1 MRKIFMIW
9 MILCLSVVALGCE
22 SNVPEADDTTGSTE
36 QTGGNDN
43 GNDNGNATS
52 GKRSLVVY
60 FSRAGENW
68 QVGNVERGN
77 TAVMVDYIKELANVD
92 VFEIVP
98 ETPYPEDYMECV
110 RYVNDIEIPQNLRP
124 AYKGDM
130 ENLADYDNIFIGGPI
145 WSGQP
150 PMIIRTFIEA
160 HQSELS
166 GKTFIPFGTHG
177 GSGVSSYSSL
187 IRSYFPNAK
196 QLESLGIAGTDI
208 RSDASKSRVENW
220 LKRIG
225 LDKASTNTNSDNDM
239 EKAREEIRQF
249 LDEWRTAMIDAD
261 TVKLGSMLADD
272 IILRHITGQTQTKRE
287 WLDEVAGGSMDYHE
301 IEQRDVNIEFV
312 NNEIADVAFTSIIT
326 ATIWG
331 SRGTW
336 TFHSTMRLARINGH
350 WIRVHEDYVSG
361 INKISSTPS
370 ADAPEYTLGGM
381 LIKGG
386 KGIVIK
392 NGKKYI
398 RK

>member
-1 MRKIFMIW
+1 MRKIFMTWI
-9 MILCLSVVALGCE
+9 ILCLSVVTLGCE
-22 SNVPEADDTTGSTE
+22 SNDPKVDDTTGSTE
-36 QTGGNDN
+36 QPGGN
-43 GNDNGNATS
+43 GNEAS

-60 FSRAGENW
+60 FSRAGANW

-77 TAVMVDYIKELANVD
+77 TAIMVDYLKELADVD

-196 QLESLGIAGTDI
+196 QLELLGIAGIDI

-225 LDKASTNTNSDNDM
+225 LDKTSTNTNSDNDT

-249 LDEWRTAMIDAD
+249 LNEWRTAMVDAD
-261 TVKLGSMLADD
+261 TEKLGSMLADD
-272 IILRHITGQTQTKRE
+272 IILRHITGQTQTKQE
-287 WLDEVAGGSMDYHE
+287 WLDEVASGSMNYHG
-301 IEQRDVNIEFV
+301 IEQRDINIKFI

-326 ATIWG
+326 ATIRG
-331 SRGTW
+331 SSGTW
-336 TFHSTMRLARINGH
+336 TLHSTMRLARVNGH
-350 WIRVHEDYVSG
+350 WIRVNEDYTSG
-361 INKISSTPS
+361 INQISTPPS
-370 ADAPEYTLGGM
+370 TDAPEYTLGVV
-381 LIKGG
+381 LTKGG
-386 KGIVIK
+386 KGIIIK
-392 NGKKYI
+392 NRKKYM
-398 RK
+398 

>member
-1 MRKIFMIW
+1 MRKIVMLW
-9 MILCLSVVALGCE
+9 MIVCLSVVAFACE
-22 SNVPEADDTTGSTE
+22 SNNPEVGDTTGSTE
-36 QTGGNDN
+36 QTGGGN
-43 GNDNGNATS
+43 GNGNTTL

-77 TAVMVDYIKELANVD
+77 TAIMVDYIKEQANVD

-124 AYKGDM
+124 AYKGDV
-130 ENLADYDNIFIGGPI
+130 ESLADYGNIFIGGPI

-166 GKTFIPFGTHG
+166 GKTFITFGTHG

-208 RSDASKSRVENW
+208 RSDASKSRVGDW

-225 LDKASTNTNSDNDM
+225 LDKESTSTDTDSDM
-239 EKAREEIRQF
+239 ENAREEILQY
-249 LDEWRTAMIDAD
+249 LSEWCKAMVDAD
-261 TVKLGSMLADD
+261 TEKLGSMMADD
-272 IILRHITGQTQTKRE
+272 IILRHITGQTQTKQE
-287 WLDEVAGGSMDYHE
+287 WLDEVASGSMDYHN
-301 IEQRDVNIEFV
+301 IEQRDVDVQFINSAT
-312 NNEIADVAFTSIIT
+312 ADASFTSIIT

-331 SRGTW
+331 SNGTW
-336 TFHSTMRLARINGH
+336 TLHNTMRLARINER
-350 WIRVHEDYVSG
+350 WIRVKDDY
-361 INKISSTPS
+361 K
-370 ADAPEYTLGGM
+370 
-381 LIKGG
+381 
-386 KGIVIK
+386 
-392 NGKKYI
+392 
-398 RK
+398 

>member
-1 MRKIFMIW
+1 MRKIFMIC
-9 MILCLSVVALGCE
+9 MTLCLSVVALGCE
-22 SNVPEADDTTGSTE
+22 GSVPETDDTTGSTG
-36 QTGGNDN
+36 QTGGNEN
-43 GNDNGNATS
+43 ANGNATS

-77 TAVMVDYIKELANVD
+77 TAVMVDYIKNLANVD
-92 VFEIVP
+92 IFEIVP
-98 ETPYPEDYMECV
+98 ETHYPEDYMECV

-130 ENLADYDNIFIGGPI
+130 ETLADYDNIFIGGPI

-208 RSDASKSRVENW
+208 RSDASKSRVEDW

-225 LDKASTNTNSDNDM
+225 LDKASTNANPDNDM

-331 SRGTW
+331 SKGTW
-336 TFHSTMRLARINGH
+336 TLHSTMRLARINSH
-350 WIRVHEDYVSG
+350 WIRVKDDYASS
-361 INKISSTPS
+361 INPISSTPS
-370 ADAPEYTLGGM
+370 ADAPEYTLGGV
-381 LIKGG
+381 LTKGG
-386 KGIVIK
+386 KGIIIK

>member
-1 MRKIFMIW
+1 MRKIFMIC
-9 MILCLSVVALGCE
+9 MTLCLSVVALSCE
-22 SNVPEADDTTGSTE
+22 GSVPETDDTTGSTG
-36 QTGGNDN
+36 QTGGNE
-43 GNDNGNATS
+43 NDNGNATS

-124 AYKGDM
+124 AYRGDI
-130 ENLADYDNIFIGGPI
+130 ENLDDYDNIFIGGPI

-187 IRSYFPNAK
+187 IRSYFPGAK

-208 RSDASKSRVENW
+208 RSDASKSRVEDW

-225 LDKASTNTNSDNDM
+225 LDKASTNANSDNDM
-239 EKAREEIRQF
+239 GKARVEIRQF

-287 WLDEVAGGSMDYHE
+287 WLDEVASGSMDYHE
-301 IEQRDVNIEFV
+301 IEQRDINIKFISD
-312 NNEIADVAFTSIIT
+312 EIADVAFTSIIT

-331 SRGTW
+331 SSGTW
-336 TFHSTMRLARINGH
+336 TLHSTMRLARVNGH
-350 WIRVHEDYVSG
+350 WIRVNEDYVSG
-361 INKISSTPS
+361 INQMSSTPS
-370 ADAPEYTLGGM
+370 TDAPEYTLGGV
-381 LIKGG
+381 LTKGG
-386 KGIVIK
+386 KGIIIK

>member
-1 MRKIFMIW
+1 MKKFVVIW
-9 MILCLSVVALGCE
+9 ITLCLSIVAFAC
-22 SNVPEADDTTGSTE
+22 
-36 QTGGNDN
+36 GGNDLKADGITGATEQPGSN
-43 GNDNGNATS
+43 GSSSATS

-77 TAVMVDYIKELANVD
+77 TAIMVDYIKELANVD

-98 ETPYPEDYMECV
+98 EKPYPEDYMECV

-124 AYKGDM
+124 TYKGDV

-160 HQSELS
+160 HLSELS
-166 GKTFIPFGTHG
+166 DKIFIPFGTHG

-208 RSDASKSRVENW
+208 RSDASKNRVGNW
-220 LKRIG
+220 LERIG
-225 LDKASTNTNSDNDM
+225 LDKNSTNTNSDTDM
-239 EKAREEIRQF
+239 EKARVEILQY
-249 LDEWRTAMIDAD
+249 LSEWCKAMVDAD
-261 TVKLGSMLADD
+261 TEKLGSMMADD
-272 IILRHITGQTQTKRE
+272 IILRHITGQTQTKQE
-287 WLDEVAGGSMDYHE
+287 WLDEVSSGSMDYHE
-301 IEQRDVNIEFV
+301 IEQRDVNIQFID
-312 NNEIADVAFTSIIT
+312 NTTADVSYTSVIR

-331 SRGTW
+331 SNGTW
-336 TFHSTMRLARINGH
+336 TLHNTMRLARINGH
-350 WIRVHEDYVSG
+350 WIRVKEDYISG
-361 INKISSTPS
+361 INQISSTLS
-370 ADAPEYTLGGM
+370 DDAPEYTLDGI
-381 LIKGG
+381 LTKGG
-386 KGIVIK
+386 KGLIIK
-392 NGKKYI
+392 NKKKYI

>member
-1 MRKIFMIW
+1 MRKIVMTCIS
-9 MILCLSVVALGCE
+9 ICLSVVTLAC
-22 SNVPEADDTTGSTE
+22 
-36 QTGGNDN
+36 GGNDPEVDGSTGATEQPSGN
-43 GNDNGNATS
+43 GSDSTTLE
-52 GKRSLVVY
+52 KRSLVVY

-77 TAVMVDYIKELANVD
+77 TAIMVDYIKELANVD

-110 RYVNDIEIPQNLRP
+110 RYVNDV
-124 AYKGDM
+124 

-196 QLESLGIAGTDI
+196 QFESLGIAGTDI
-208 RSDASKSRVENW
+208 RSNASKTRVENW

-225 LDKASTNTNSDNDM
+225 LDKESTNTDNDNDM
-239 EKAREEIRQF
+239 EKAREEILQY
-249 LDEWRTAMIDAD
+249 LSEWCNAMVDAD
-261 TVKLGSMLADD
+261 TEKLGSMLADD
-272 IILRHITGQTQTKRE
+272 IILRHITGQTQTKQE
-287 WLDEVAGGSMDYHE
+287 WLDEVASGSMDYHK
-301 IEQRDVNIEFV
+301 IEQRDVNIQFINSET
-312 NNEIADVAFTSIIT
+312 ADVSFTSIIT

-331 SRGTW
+331 SNGTW
-336 TFHSTMRLARINGH
+336 TLHNTMRLARISGR
-350 WIRVHEDYVSG
+350 WIRVRDDY
-361 INKISSTPS
+361 TS
-370 ADAPEYTLGGM
+370 A
-381 LIKGG
+381 
-386 KGIVIK
+386 
-392 NGKKYI
+392 
-398 RK
+398 

>member
-1 MRKIFMIW
+1 MRKIFMIC
-9 MILCLSVVALGCE
+9 MTLCLSVVALGCE
-22 SNVPEADDTTGSTE
+22 SGVPETDDTTGPTG
-36 QTGGNDN
+36 QTGDN
-43 GNDNGNATS
+43 ENGNATS

-124 AYKGDM
+124 AYKSDM
-130 ENLADYDNIFIGGPI
+130 ENLDDYDNIFIGGPI

-160 HQSELS
+160 HLSELS
-166 GKTFIPFGTHG
+166 GKTFIPFCTHG

-208 RSDASKSRVENW
+208 RSDASKSRVEDW

-225 LDKASTNTNSDNDM
+225 LDKASTNANPDNDM
-239 EKAREEIRQF
+239 EKAREEILQF

-272 IILRHITGQTQTKRE
+272 IILRHITGQTQTKQE
-287 WLDEVAGGSMDYHE
+287 WLDEVAGGSMNYHE

-331 SRGTW
+331 SKGTW
-336 TFHSTMRLARINGH
+336 TLHSTMRLARINSH
-350 WIRVHEDYVSG
+350 WIRVKDDYASS
-361 INKISSTPS
+361 INPISSTPS
-370 ADAPEYTLGGM
+370 ADAPEYTLGGV
-381 LIKGG
+381 LTKGG
-386 KGIVIK
+386 KGIIIK

>member
-1 MRKIFMIW
+1 MKKFVVIW
-9 MILCLSVVALGCE
+9 ITLCLSIVAFAC
-22 SNVPEADDTTGSTE
+22 
-36 QTGGNDN
+36 GGNDLKADGITGATEQPGSN
-43 GNDNGNATS
+43 GSSSATS

-77 TAVMVDYIKELANVD
+77 TAIMVDYIKELANVD

-98 ETPYPEDYMECV
+98 EKPYPEDYMECV

-124 AYKGDM
+124 TYKGDV

-160 HQSELS
+160 HLSELS
-166 GKTFIPFGTHG
+166 DKIFIPFGTHG

-208 RSDASKSRVENW
+208 RSDASKNRVGNW
-220 LKRIG
+220 LERIG
-225 LDKASTNTNSDNDM
+225 LDKNSTNTNSDTDM
-239 EKAREEIRQF
+239 EKARVEILQY
-249 LDEWRTAMIDAD
+249 LSEWCKAMVDAD
-261 TVKLGSMLADD
+261 TEKLGSMMADD
-272 IILRHITGQTQTKRE
+272 IILRHIIGQTQTKQE
-287 WLDEVAGGSMDYHE
+287 WLDEVSSGSMDYHE
-301 IEQRDVNIEFV
+301 IEQRDVNIQFID
-312 NNEIADVAFTSIIT
+312 NTTADVSYTSVIR

-331 SRGTW
+331 SNGTW
-336 TFHSTMRLARINGH
+336 TLHNTMRLARINGH
-350 WIRVHEDYVSG
+350 WIRVKEDYISG
-361 INKISSTPS
+361 INQISSTLS
-370 ADAPEYTLGGM
+370 DDAPEYTLDGI
-381 LIKGG
+381 LTKGG
-386 KGIVIK
+386 KGLIIK
-392 NGKKYI
+392 NKKKYI

>member
-1 MRKIFMIW
+1 MIC
-9 MILCLSVVALGCE
+9 MTLCLSVVALGCE
-22 SNVPEADDTTGSTE
+22 GSAPEADDTTGSTE
-36 QTGGNDN
+36 QTDGNE
-43 GNDNGNATS
+43 NDNGNATS

-60 FSRAGENW
+60 FSRAGEKW

-124 AYKGDM
+124 AYKGDI
-130 ENLADYDNIFIGGPI
+130 ENLDDYDNIFIGGPI

-225 LDKASTNTNSDNDM
+225 LDKASTNANSDNDM
-239 EKAREEIRQF
+239 EKAREEILQF

-312 NNEIADVAFTSIIT
+312 NNEIADVSFTSIIT

-336 TFHSTMRLARINGH
+336 TLHSTMRLARINSH
-350 WIRVHEDYVSG
+350 WTRVNEDYVSG

-370 ADAPEYTLGGM
+370 TDAPEYTLGGV
-381 LIKGG
+381 LTKGG
-386 KGIVIK
+386 KGIIIK

>member
-1 MRKIFMIW
+1 MKKFVVIW
-9 MILCLSVVALGCE
+9 ITLCLSIVAFACE
-22 SNVPEADDTTGSTE
+22 GNDLKADDITGSTE
-36 QTGGNDN
+36 QTGGN
-43 GNDNGNATS
+43 GSVAF
-52 GKRSLVVY
+52 GKRSLVIY

-68 QVGNVERGN
+68 QVGNVARGN
-77 TAVMVDYIKELANVD
+77 TAIMVNYIKELANVD

-98 ETPYPEDYMECV
+98 EKPYPEDYMECV

-124 AYKGDM
+124 AYKGDV

-160 HQSELS
+160 HLSELS
-166 GKTFIPFGTHG
+166 DKIFIPFGTHG

-225 LDKASTNTNSDNDM
+225 LDKESTNANYSNDM
-239 EKAREEIRQF
+239 EKARVEILQY
-249 LDEWRTAMIDAD
+249 LSEWCKAMVDAD
-261 TVKLGSMLADD
+261 TEKLGSMMADD
-272 IILRHITGQTQTKRE
+272 IILRHITGQTQTKQE
-287 WLDEVAGGSMDYHE
+287 WLDEVGSGSMDYHE
-301 IEQRDVNIEFV
+301 IEQRDVHIQFIDNTTAEV
-312 NNEIADVAFTSIIT
+312 SFTSVIR

-331 SRGTW
+331 SNGTW
-336 TFHSTMRLARINGH
+336 TLHNTMRLARINGH
-350 WIRVHEDYVSG
+350 WIRVKEEYISG
-361 INKISSTPS
+361 INQFSSTLS
-370 ADAPEYTLGGM
+370 DDAPEYTLDGI
-381 LIKGG
+381 LTKGG
-386 KGIVIK
+386 KGLIIK
-392 NGKKYI
+392 NKKKYI

>member
-1 MRKIFMIW
+1 MRKIVMLW
-9 MILCLSVVALGCE
+9 MIFCLSVVTFACE
-22 SNVPEADDTTGSTE
+22 SNNPEVDDTTGSTE
-36 QTGGNDN
+36 QTSGNDN
-43 GNDNGNATS
+43 SSNTIS
-52 GKRSLVVY
+52 GKRSLVIY

-77 TAVMVDYIKELANVD
+77 TAIMVDYIKELANVD

-98 ETPYPEDYMECV
+98 EKPYPEDYMECV

-124 AYKGDM
+124 AYKGDV

-196 QLESLGIAGTDI
+196 KLESLGIAGTDI
-208 RSDASKSRVENW
+208 RSNASKSRVNNW

-225 LDKASTNTNSDNDM
+225 LDKESTNTNYDNDM
-239 EKAREEIRQF
+239 EKAREEIQQY
-249 LDEWRTAMIDAD
+249 LSEWCKAMVDAD
-261 TVKLGSMLADD
+261 TEKLGSMLADD
-272 IILRHITGQTQTKRE
+272 IILRHITGQTQTKQE
-287 WLDEVAGGSMDYHE
+287 WLDEVASGSMDYHN
-301 IEQRDVNIEFV
+301 IEQRDINIQFINSET
-312 NNEIADVAFTSIIT
+312 ADVSFTSIIT

-331 SRGTW
+331 SNGTW
-336 TFHSTMRLARINGH
+336 TLHSTMRLAHINGH
-350 WIRVHEDYVSG
+350 WIRVKEDYTSG
-361 INKISSTPS
+361 INQISSIPS
-370 ADAPEYTLGGM
+370 TDAPEYTFGGV
-381 LIKGG
+381 LTKGG
-386 KGIVIK
+386 KGIIIK
-392 NGKKYI
+392 NKRKYI

>member
-1 MRKIFMIW
+1 MTCISI
-9 MILCLSVVALGCE
+9 CLSVVTLAC
-22 SNVPEADDTTGSTE
+22 
-36 QTGGNDN
+36 GGNDPEVDGSTGATEQPSGN
-43 GNDNGNATS
+43 GSDSTTLE
-52 GKRSLVVY
+52 KRSLVVY

-77 TAVMVDYIKELANVD
+77 TAIMVDYIKELANVD

-110 RYVNDIEIPQNLRP
+110 RYVNDV
-124 AYKGDM
+124 

-196 QLESLGIAGTDI
+196 QFESLGIAGTDI
-208 RSDASKSRVENW
+208 RSNASKTRVENW

-225 LDKASTNTNSDNDM
+225 LDKESTNTDNDNDM
-239 EKAREEIRQF
+239 EKAREEILQY
-249 LDEWRTAMIDAD
+249 LSEWCNAMVDAD
-261 TVKLGSMLADD
+261 TEKLGSMLADD
-272 IILRHITGQTQTKRE
+272 IILRHITGQTQTKQE
-287 WLDEVAGGSMDYHE
+287 WLDEVASGSMDYHK
-301 IEQRDVNIEFV
+301 IEQRDVNIQFINSET
-312 NNEIADVAFTSIIT
+312 ADVSFTSIIT

-331 SRGTW
+331 SNGTW
-336 TFHSTMRLARINGH
+336 TLHNTMRLARISGR
-350 WIRVHEDYVSG
+350 WIRVRDDY
-361 INKISSTPS
+361 TS
-370 ADAPEYTLGGM
+370 A
-381 LIKGG
+381 
-386 KGIVIK
+386 
-392 NGKKYI
+392 
-398 RK
+398 

>member
-9 MILCLSVVALGCE
+9 ITLCLSVVALGCE
-22 SNVPEADDTTGSTE
+22 SNIPEADNTTGSTE

-43 GNDNGNATS
+43 SNTTS

-77 TAVMVDYIKELANVD
+77 TAIMVDYIKDMANVD

-160 HQSELS
+160 HLSELS

-208 RSDASKSRVENW
+208 RSDASKSRVEDW

-225 LDKASTNTNSDNDM
+225 LDKASTNANPDNDM

-272 IILRHITGQTQTKRE
+272 IILRHITGQTQTKQE
-287 WLDEVAGGSMDYHE
+287 WLNEVASGSMDYHE
-301 IEQRDVNIEFV
+301 IEQRDINITFINGET
-312 NNEIADVAFTSIIT
+312 ADVSFTSVIT

-331 SRGTW
+331 SSGTW
-336 TFHSTMRLARINGH
+336 TLHSTMRLARINSH
-350 WIRVHEDYVSG
+350 WIRVKDDYTSS
-361 INKISSTPS
+361 INQISSTPS
-370 ADAPEYTLGGM
+370 TDTSEYTLGGV
-381 LIKGG
+381 LAKGG
-386 KGIVIK
+386 KGIIIK

-398 RK
+398 RR